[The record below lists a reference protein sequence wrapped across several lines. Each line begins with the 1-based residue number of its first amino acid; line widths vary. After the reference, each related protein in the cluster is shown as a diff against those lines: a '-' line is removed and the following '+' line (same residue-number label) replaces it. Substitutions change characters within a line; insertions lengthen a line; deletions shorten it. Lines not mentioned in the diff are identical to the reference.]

1 MSRAKH
7 ENKEIGKASKI
18 LAASTFLSRILGL
31 VRNQLLSHYF
41 GAGFLADAFI
51 AAFTIPNA
59 LRRLLGEGALTPA
72 FVSLFTRQL
81 ENEKPG
87 TKAKSFANQSLAWL
101 VLVLLLVTLLGIL
114 LSPLLVLIY
123 VPEFQNVPGKFEF
136 TVKLTQFLFPFLI
149 LISLSAFCMGIL
161 NSLKRFSIP
170 ALGPAVLNLSVI
182 IVFPLLILRGDF
194 DPVRSMFVFAGSI
207 LFGAL
212 LQLLIQIPALI
223 RAGCL
228 PKLERPRAD
237 SRVRE
242 LSVLL
247 LPSIF
252 GMGVYQLNIIIN
264 RVFASEIPGA
274 VSHLFYADLLIEL
287 PVSLIATSMAVA
299 AVPSF
304 SRLSASGDKEALGQT
319 FAFSWSINASLAFA
333 SMAGILALAGPLIS
347 GIFFSGKFQIE
358 DWRIST
364 QCLVFYAL
372 GLPFFCLLRS
382 LVPLFYAEKDTKTP
396 VYVAIVAVIINFF
409 GAWQLSKQ
417 MGASGIALAT
427 SIASASNFFLLLAAL
442 IHRHP
447 LFPWK
452 RIASTSLKSSLASL
466 VMFFPIFFA
475 QSYFFEN
482 LWSVS
487 GLALNKILV
496 LLLLVTSGGLLFFVF
511 AWLMKLEVSQILTNK
526 ILRSH
531 QNKSI

>member
-1 MSRAKH
+1 MSRSKH
-7 ENKEIGKASKI
+7 ENKEIGKASSI

-31 VRNQLLSHYF
+31 VRNQILSHFF

-59 LRRLLGEGALTPA
+59 LRRLFGEGALTPA

-81 ENEKPG
+81 QDEKAG
-87 TKAKSFANQSLAWL
+87 AEAKSFANQSLSWL
-101 VLVLLLVTLLGIL
+101 FLGLVFVTMFGIL

-123 VPEFQNVPGKFEF
+123 VPEFQNTPGKFEF
-136 TVKLTQFLFPFLI
+136 TVQLTQFLFPFLI
-149 LISLSAFCMGIL
+149 LISLSALCMGIL
-161 NSLKRFSIP
+161 NSLKRFAIP

-182 IVFPLLILRGDF
+182 IVCPVLLWRGKYAADEA
-194 DPVRSMFVFAGSI
+194 MWIFAGSI
-207 LFGAL
+207 LLGAL

-228 PKLERPRAD
+228 PKFEIPKSD
-237 SRVRE
+237 SRVKE

-304 SRLSASGDKEALGQT
+304 SRLAAAGDKEALGQT
-319 FAFSWSINASLAFA
+319 FAFSWSINSSLAFA

-347 GIFFSGKFQIE
+347 SIFLTGKFQLD
-358 DWRIST
+358 DWRVST
-364 QCLVFYAL
+364 QCLIFYAL

-396 VYVAIVAVIINFF
+396 VYVAVVALIINFF
-409 GAWQLSKQ
+409 GAWQFSNF
-417 MGASGIALAT
+417 MGAPGIALAT
-427 SIASASNFFLLLAAL
+427 SIASAANFFLLLAAL

-447 LFPWK
+447 NFPWK
-452 RIASTSLKSSLASL
+452 KIASTSMKSSLASL
-466 VMFFPIFFA
+466 IMFVPLFFS
-475 QSYFFEN
+475 QLYVFDN
-482 LWSVS
+482 LWNTHGLSVRK
-487 GLALNKILV
+487 ALI
-496 LLLLVTSGGLLFFVF
+496 LLLLVICGVFLFFVF
-511 AWLMKLEVSQILTNK
+511 AWIMKLEISQILRRK
-526 ILRSH
+526 LRR
-531 QNKSI
+531 